1 MAELAKEKKE
11 RKGANTQMPEMG
23 NRSGNLI
30 SCFSV
35 GGDGPEVLTQEL

>member
-1 MAELAKEKKE
+1 MAELAKEKKKK
-11 RKGANTQMPEMG
+11 KGANTQMTEMG

-30 SCFSV
+30 RCFSV

>member
-11 RKGANTQMPEMG
+11 RKGGNTQMPEMG

-30 SCFSV
+30 SCFSM